1 MRLARIIVAMM
12 VFLGMAFIPSCGEK
26 KTGSLEGNEDI
37 AAVIQKITQCY
48 ENPEVAVEIYT
59 DDAVLKRQDP
69 TSLKMIELTGPKEIG
84 EYRKERGKS
93 FHATG
98 VSISSIKKEATT
110 AHVEYVII
118 TRHIQRELDWELR
131 SFAEMVKEG
140 QTWKIKEEITKA
152 F

>member
-1 MRLARIIVAMM
+1 MRLVRIIAAMM
-12 VFLGMAFIPSCGEK
+12 VFLGMAFIAACGEEE
-26 KTGSLEGNEDI
+26 TSSLEGNEDI

-59 DDAVLKRQDP
+59 NDAVLKRQDP
-69 TSLKMIELTGPKEIG
+69 TSLKMIELTGPKEIE

-93 FHATG
+93 FYATG
-98 VSISSIKKEATT
+98 VSISSIKTEATT

-118 TRHIQRELDWELR
+118 TRHIQRYLEWQLR
-131 SFAEMVKEG
+131 SSAEMVKEG
-140 QTWKIKEEITKA
+140 QMWKIKVERTKA